1 MSIRRAIRSA
11 TDRQLGERR
20 GPCSRGLSLWIPAF
34 AGVTTSAETAAVSRD
49 GRERRG
55 ERGYTLVELLV
66 VLAILGLLVAIAAP
80 RVIKYL
86 GSAKV
91 DTAKIQ
97 IEQLGNSLDLY
108 HLEVGHYPT
117 DQEGL
122 QALVDRPQQ
131 AQAWNGPYLKNRQ
144 SLIDPWGRPY
154 VYKSPGEHGDY
165 DLYSLGADGREG
177 GDGEDRDITS
187 WH

>member
-1 MSIRRAIRSA
+1 MSIRSA
-11 TDRQLGERR
+11 
-20 GPCSRGLSLWIPAF
+20 SFLSLIPPRKRGSRASDGLRPWAPAF
-34 AGVTTSAETAAVSRD
+34 AGESREARQKSRD
-49 GRERRG
+49 

-97 IEQLGNSLDLY
+97 VEQLGNSLDLY

-131 AQAWNGPYLKNRQ
+131 AQNWNGPYLKNRQ

-154 VYKSPGEHGDY
+154 LYKSPGEHGDY